1 MDVEEALRLAL
12 AQNEMLTSKLR
23 ALLGQPKSEPAN
35 QSRRS
40 SRRKNRETPRRKNEP
55 ANQSRRSP
63 RRKNR
68 ETPRRK
74 NRETPETPTVESP
87 AGTTPRRSG
96 SLTSI
101 NSERKR
107 SKQLG
112 SPDHIILRKVFGR
125 KIQRY
130 AFLACV
136 TVFLSRHTFLICVKG
151 TTTNS

>member
-55 ANQSRRSP
+55 ANQSRRS
-63 RRKNR
+63 
-68 ETPRRK
+68 PRRK